1 MKTNQAGVDLIKHF
15 EGFVSRWYSDPV
27 GVKTC
32 CYGHTDSAGD
42 PKYVVTFNKT
52 FTKAEGEEIL
62 KRDLGQYESAV
73 SNAVKVPLND
83 NQFAALVSFT
93 YNLGAGNLRS
103 STLLRKLNAG
113 DYKGAADQFLVWN
126 KAGGKVLQ
134 GLVKRR
140 EAERDLFLS
149 RPASG
154 SAPTETEKGSIP
166 AFIIALAAVIVTAA
180 IIIMG
185 GK

>member
-1 MKTNQAGVDLIKHF
+1 RPHPTDTYTLSLHDALPI
-15 EGFVSRWYSDPV
+15 
-27 GVKTC
+27 

-62 KRDLGQYESAV
+62 RRDLGQYESAV

-83 NQFAALVSFT
+83 NQFSALVSFT
-93 YNLGAGNLRS
+93 YNLGAGNLRA

-113 DYKGAADQFLVWN
+113 DYQGAADQFLVWT
-126 KAGGKVLQ
+126 KAGGKAVQ

-140 EAERDLFLS
+140 D
-149 RPASG
+149 
-154 SAPTETEKGSIP
+154 
-166 AFIIALAAVIVTAA
+166 
-180 IIIMG
+180 
-185 GK
+185 